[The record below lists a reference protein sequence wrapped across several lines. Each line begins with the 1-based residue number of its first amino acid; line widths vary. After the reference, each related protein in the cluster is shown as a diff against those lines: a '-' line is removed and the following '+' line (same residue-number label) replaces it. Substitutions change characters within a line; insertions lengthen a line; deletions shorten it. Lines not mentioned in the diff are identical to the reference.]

1 MSRLMIVLAVVAALV
16 ASILVSS
23 RWYPQ
28 TGTAMFAEEDEFI
41 FGGGGEQVASAPPA
55 TGDTTATGVASQPEV
70 EAPYFAFRRLE
81 VQTSG
86 ETPEACLVF
95 TRKLDDSGNVRYED
109 YLKFDPELTFAVRV
123 TQERLCVQGLS
134 FGKTYTLQ
142 LREGLPALKGDKLTK
157 SESFPVALR
166 DKPSLVRFGNGLVL
180 PRDTADG
187 VPITTVN
194 VARLDVK
201 VIRVGDRL
209 LSQLQTGVVDQR
221 EFYEYDRDTLENTQ
235 GQVVWQGQL
244 SIPGNR
250 RNDEAI
256 TLFPLRKALKQVLPG
271 AYLVIATD
279 AAETSS
285 TDENEYWKP
294 RAAQF
299 VVNTDIALTSFRGRD
314 GLTVFAR
321 SLRSAE
327 PLSGIELA
335 LVARNNEELKRV
347 KTGPDGRATFDAP
360 LVRGKGGSEPVVI
373 MAYGAGADFSF
384 LDLRRPAFDLTDR
397 GVEGRSNPGEI
408 DAYMYTDR
416 GVYRPGET
424 VNVTT
429 LLRDQQSRAITNTML
444 TFVLSRPDGL
454 EAKKWTQKN
463 LLGGA
468 SGDPVVLTDTA
479 PRGRWQVAAYV
490 DPKGEPIGRVAFD
503 VQDFVP
509 QKLKVELKAAQEIL
523 RPGEV
528 ASVSVSSRFLYG
540 APAAGLGGEGTMTIN
555 ADPTP
560 FDGIAALKGYVFGK
574 VDETFQGTQLTMAVT
589 ETDAQGQTAATAR
602 IEDLPETSLPL
613 RADMTISVYE
623 PGGRTTSS
631 QVSLPVRTRDT
642 LIGVRPGF
650 QLNSVQENTPASF
663 EIVALDERGRQKAVN
678 NVTWELVFED
688 VDYRWYQVDND
699 WRYERV
705 INDRIIEGGKT
716 DLSATSAFKVS
727 KSLRWGSYRLT
738 VSDPKSG
745 ATTAYRFWSGWG
757 NGADND
763 RPDRVAVLADKDMY
777 ASGETARIKISPP
790 SDGKALIVIAS
801 NRIHMTRMVDV
812 SATGT
817 TVSIPV
823 SSDWGAGAYAL
834 VTHYRPLSSTQSR
847 APVRSIGVAWLSV
860 DPAPRSLAL
869 AIKAPT
875 RIKPNQKVTIPI
887 EVKGQGWGE
896 SAFVTVA
903 AVDEGILQLTDFK
916 SPDPNKFYFGKRRLG
931 LDMRDDYGR
940 LIQADRAILGELR
953 SGGDAIGGR
962 SLSVVPQKSVSL
974 FSGIVSVS
982 NGTANV
988 TLDVP
993 DFNGELRLM
1002 AVAWSANR
1010 VGRAEQPMTVRDPVV
1025 AEVVLPRFLAPGDRI
1040 LAALNMHNVE
1050 GAPGQYTAIVRAEGA
1065 AAIPGGQTRAATTMA
1080 KDQRTLV
1087 LVPLEGVSAGIGKV
1101 SLSVTGPGGFKVDR
1115 SWPIEVR
1122 EPQLPTSVENTV
1134 VLQPGKEDRF
1144 GSDLLSSFKPGT
1156 AKVAVTV
1163 TGGRGFDDVPGL
1175 LRWLDRYPFGC
1186 LEQTVSR
1193 AFPMVYYNDMAL
1205 LADVKQDRSIRDRV
1219 QDAIWRVLDMQ
1230 TYNGSFGM
1238 WSSVSGE
1245 ADAYIAMFAIDFL
1258 MQAKAQ
1264 NYVVPEEA
1272 IDRALGWVRKAAGAE
1287 GSGDLARSYG
1297 FYLLARAGSL
1307 NPGELRY
1314 FADNRV
1320 DGMQSAMA
1328 LGLLGS
1334 ALSEIGDRSR
1344 AAPAFARARTI
1355 ALQATADKY
1364 KVDSYYGSLLRDI
1377 SGLTAVSARAQQASF
1392 VPDLVGRVQGFDPRL
1407 NLTTTQEKAWML
1419 LAAHEVEEATP
1430 PVNVAVS
1437 GATAVQKGKVLR
1449 FSPGLAQVEAGI
1461 SVRNNGQR
1469 DAWRIV
1475 SAEGI
1480 PAAPLPAESSGVSV
1494 SKAILTMSGQL
1505 ANLSAA
1511 KQNDRFIVHVFG
1523 QLDDNRARLMA
1534 LLDLLPA
1541 GFEIE
1546 GVVQR
1551 KEDGST
1557 IYPFLPSLS
1566 ASNIAEAR
1574 DDRFVA
1580 TFDIGSSYQSTDPKD
1595 NTARLKPRFSFAYIV
1610 RATVPG
1616 SYTVPAALVEDMYA
1630 PRVRARTGM
1639 GQLTIATP

>member
-28 TGTAMFAEEDEFI
+28 SGAALVEEEDEFM
-41 FGGGGEQVASAPPA
+41 FGSGAQTALVPPGPGDTAA
-55 TGDTTATGVASQPEV
+55 TGAASQPEA

-95 TRKLDDSGNVRYED
+95 TRKLDDSGSVRYED

-123 TQERLCVQGLS
+123 TQDRLCVQGLT
-134 FGKTYTLQ
+134 FGKAYTLQ
-142 LREGLPALKGDKLTK
+142 LKEGLPAIKGEKLSK
-157 SESFPVALR
+157 SETFPVELR

-221 EFYEYDRDTLENTQ
+221 EFYEYDRDNLENSQ

-244 SIPGNR
+244 SVPGNR

-279 AAETSS
+279 SAETST

-299 VVNTDIALTSFRGRD
+299 VLNTDIALTSFRGRD

-327 PLSGIELA
+327 PLSGVELA

-347 KTGPDGRATFDAP
+347 KTGPDGRATFEAP
-360 LVRGKGGSEPVVI
+360 LIRGKGGAEPVVI
-373 MAYGAGADFSF
+373 MAYGSGADFSF

-429 LLRDQQSRAITNTML
+429 LLRDQQARAITNTML

-454 EAKKWTQKN
+454 ESKKWTQKN
-463 LLGGA
+463 LLAGA
-468 SGDPVVLTDTA
+468 SSDPVVLTNTA

-509 QKLKVELKAAQEIL
+509 QKLKVELKSGQELL

-528 ASVSVSSRFLYG
+528 ASVDVSGRFLYG

-560 FDGIAALKGYVFGK
+560 FDGIASLKGYIFGK
-574 VDETFQGTQLTMAVT
+574 VDETFQGTQLTMAVN
-589 ETDAQGQTAATAR
+589 ETDAEGKTKATAL
-602 IEDLPETSLPL
+602 IETLPETSLPL
-613 RADMTISVYE
+613 RADMTIAIYE
-623 PGGRTTSS
+623 PGGRTTSGK
-631 QVSLPVRTRDT
+631 VSLPVRTRDT

-650 QLNSVQENTPASF
+650 QWNSVQENTPANF
-663 EIVALDERGRQKAVN
+663 EVIALDERGRQKAVS
-678 NVTWELVFED
+678 NVSWELVFED
-688 VDYRWYQVDND
+688 IDYRWYQVDND

-716 DLSATSAFKVS
+716 DLSATSAFRIS
-727 KSLRWGSYRLT
+727 KPLRWGSYRLT
-738 VSDPKSG
+738 VSDPRSG

-763 RPDRVAVLADKDMY
+763 RPDRVAVLADKDVY

-812 SATGT
+812 SASGT

-847 APVRSIGVAWLSV
+847 TPVRSIGVAWLSV
-860 DPAPRSLAL
+860 DPSPRTLSL
-869 AIKAPT
+869 AIKAPAK
-875 RIKPNQKVTIPI
+875 IKPNQKITIPI
-887 EVKGQGWGE
+887 DVKGQAWGDA
-896 SAFVTVA
+896 AFVTLA

-916 SPDPNKFYFGKRRLG
+916 SPDPNRFYFGKRRLG

-974 FSGIVSVS
+974 FSGIVSVA
-982 NGTANV
+982 NGTASITV
-988 TLDVP
+988 DVP

-1002 AVAWSANR
+1002 AVAWSGTR
-1010 VGRAEQPMTVRDPVV
+1010 VGRAEQPITVRDPVV

-1040 LAALNMHNVE
+1040 MAALNLHNVE
-1050 GAPGQYTAIVRAEGA
+1050 GTPGQYTAVVRAEGA
-1065 AAIPGGQTRAATTMA
+1065 AASPGGQTRVATNLA
-1080 KDQRTLV
+1080 KDERSLL
-1087 LVPLEGVSAGIGKV
+1087 LVPLEAMSAGIGKV
-1101 SLSVTGPGGFKVDR
+1101 SLNVTGPGGFKVER

-1134 VLQPGKEDRF
+1134 VLQPGKENRF
-1144 GSDLLSSFKPGT
+1144 GGELLAPFKPGT

-1186 LEQTVSR
+1186 LEQTTSR
-1193 AFPMVYYNDMAL
+1193 AFPLVYYNDMAL
-1205 LADVKQDRSIRDRV
+1205 LADVKQDRTIRDRV
-1219 QDAIWRVLDMQ
+1219 QDAVWRILDMQ
-1230 TYNGSFGM
+1230 TYSGSFGM

-1245 ADAYIAMFAIDFL
+1245 ADAYIAMFAVDFL

-1264 NYVVPEEA
+1264 NYVVPEES
-1272 IDRALGWVRKAAGAE
+1272 IERALGWVRKAAGAE
-1287 GSGDLARSYG
+1287 GSGDLARAYG
-1297 FYLLARAGSL
+1297 YYLLARAGSL

-1314 FADNRV
+1314 FADNRIE
-1320 DGMQSAMA
+1320 AMRNAFA
-1328 LGLLGS
+1328 LGLLGT

-1344 AAPAFARARTI
+1344 AAPAFSRAREV
-1355 ALQATADKY
+1355 ALEATTDKY
-1364 KVDSYYGSLLRDI
+1364 PVDSYYGSLLRDVA
-1377 SGLTAVSARAQQASF
+1377 GLAAVAARAQQASF
-1392 VPDLVGRVQGFDPRL
+1392 VPDLVERVQGFDPRL

-1419 LAAHEVEEATP
+1419 LAAHEVEAATP
-1430 PVNVAVS
+1430 PVNVAVT
-1437 GATAVQKGKVLR
+1437 GAPAVQKGKVLR
-1449 FSPGLAQVEAGI
+1449 FSPALAQMESGI
-1461 SVRNNGQR
+1461 TVRNNGQR

-1480 PAAPLPAESSGVSV
+1480 PAAPLPPEGSGVTLN
-1494 SKAILTMSGQL
+1494 KAILTMSGQL
-1505 ANLSAA
+1505 ANLGAVR
-1511 KQNDRFIVHVFG
+1511 QNDRFIVHVFG
-1523 QLDDNRARLMA
+1523 QMDDNRARLMA

-1557 IYPFLPSLS
+1557 MYPFLPAL
-1566 ASNIAEAR
+1566 AVSNVAEAR

-1580 TFDIGSSYQSTDPKD
+1580 TFDIGSSYQATDPKD
-1595 NTARLKPRFSFAYIV
+1595 AAARTKPKFHFAYIV

-1616 SYTVPAALVEDMYA
+1616 SYTVPAAVVEDMYA

-1639 GQLTIATP
+1639 GQMTIGAP